1 MNAHDEE
8 NLFGDAP
15 VAMRVCPKCVRGEMI
30 YGSLIE
36 PPPEEIKA
44 LRSWC
49 SKACCKVC
57 RFEWYVCRVCPNI
70 RERLDTQRKL
80 SSHSYKYHREC
91 HPVTRSAKCS
101 DPIKKRKKN
110 VPVPTT
116 NRDTTTTNAFKIARK
131 PKAQLRIP
139 SSDTRDVMVVNPLI
153 FPTQL
158 PNDDR
163 NPVND
168 MTPS

>member
-1 MNAHDEE
+1 
-8 NLFGDAP
+8 
-15 VAMRVCPKCVRGEMI
+15 MI
-30 YGSLIE
+30 SQAI
-36 PPPEEIKA
+36 
-44 LRSWC
+44 
-49 SKACCKVC
+49 
-57 RFEWYVCRVCPNI
+57 
-70 RERLDTQRKL
+70 QL
-80 SSHSYKYHREC
+80 S
-91 HPVTRSAKCS
+91 
-101 DPIKKRKKN
+101 D

-163 NPVND
+163 NLVND